1 MSGGGPGRLAAL
13 TLLFAVCALN
23 GCAAISNPTVD
34 GIPVRRLP
42 PEVFGE
48 SRETMRPIQ
57 LTALRQ
63 KPPEAYLL
71 GPGDVLGVYIEGV
84 LGEKGQPPPVRIPE
98 QSNLQP
104 ALGYPLPVRE
114 NGTVPLPLINPV
126 KVEDLTLADAQA
138 KIVEAYTVTKKILQ
152 PGRDRIIITLI
163 QPRKYNVLVLRED
176 AGGTTFGTQGG
187 FGPGVAGGTGTFFQE
202 TRKAAGFSLQ
212 LPAYENDLL
221 NALTRS
227 GGLPGPEAEEEVI
240 IERGAY
246 SGASDPGGRGGVPP
260 NDPAGGACSVEQT
273 IRDVQGRGSQTLRI
287 PLRLRPGQSL
297 NVRPQDI
304 VLQNGDV
311 VLVRLRRGE
320 YFYCGGLLPP
330 RIFPLPRDRDL
341 DILQAVAL
349 VGGPLVNGGVNANN
363 LSGSLVQ
370 SGLGFASPSQ
380 LAIVRKTETC
390 GQLTILVDLNRALR
404 DPRERILVQAG
415 DVLILQQTVNEGF
428 GQWFTT
434 NFRFDFTGFLVRQR
448 DFIFTSMGTM
458 P

>member
-1 MSGGGPGRLAAL
+1 V
-13 TLLFAVCALN
+13 LFAVCALN

-34 GIPVRRLP
+34 GVPVRRLP
-42 PEVFGE
+42 PEAFGE
-48 SRETMRPIQ
+48 SRETMKPIK

-98 QSNLQP
+98 QGNLLP

-126 KVEDLTLADAQA
+126 KVEGLNLAEAQA

-152 PGRDRIIITLI
+152 PGRDRIIVTLI

-187 FGPGVAGGTGTFFQE
+187 FGPGVTGGSGSFFQE

-221 NALTRS
+221 TALTRS
-227 GGLPGPEAEEEVI
+227 GGLPGLEAENEVI
-240 IERGAY
+240 IERGVY
-246 SGASDPGGRGGVPP
+246 SGTSSPDV
-260 NDPAGGACSVEQT
+260 GGAGCTAEQM
-273 IRDVQGRGSQTLRI
+273 IRDVQGRGNETLRI

-297 NVRPQDI
+297 DIRPQDVI
-304 VLQNGDV
+304 LQNGDV
-311 VLVRLRRGE
+311 VLVRARRNE
-320 YFYCGGLLPP
+320 YFYCGGLLPS

-341 DILQAVAL
+341 NVLQAVAL
-349 VGGPLVNGGVNANN
+349 VGGPLINGGVNANN
-363 LSGSLVQ
+363 LNGSLVQ

-380 LAIVRKTETC
+380 LAIVRTTPTC
-390 GQLTILVDLNRALR
+390 GQITILVDLNRALR
-404 DPRERILVQAG
+404 DPRERILVQAD

-428 GQWFTT
+428 AQWFTT

>member
-1 MSGGGPGRLAAL
+1 VVLV
-13 TLLFAVCALN
+13 VCVLN
-23 GCAAISNPTVD
+23 GCAAITNPTVD
-34 GIPVRRLP
+34 GVPVRRLP

-63 KPPEAYLL
+63 KPPDAYLL

-84 LGEKGQPPPVRIPE
+84 LGEKGQAPPVRIPE
-98 QSNLQP
+98 QGNLLP

-126 KVEDLTLADAQA
+126 KVEGLSVADAQA

-152 PGRDRIIITLI
+152 PGRDRIIVTLI

-187 FGPGVAGGTGTFFQE
+187 FGVGASGTSGSFFQE

-212 LPAYENDLL
+212 LPAYENDVL

-227 GGLPGPEAEEEVI
+227 GGLPGPDAEDEVI

-246 SGASDPGGRGGVPP
+246 SGAPDA
-260 NDPAGGACSVEQT
+260 AGGACSVEQT
-273 IRDVQGRGSQTLRI
+273 IRDAQGKGSQTLRI
-287 PLRLRPGQSL
+287 PLRLRPDQSL
-297 NVRPQDI
+297 NVRPQD
-304 VLQNGDV
+304 VLLQSGDI
-311 VLVRLRRGE
+311 VLVRARRGE

-341 DILQAVAL
+341 DVLQAVSL

-363 LSGSLVQ
+363 LNGALVQ

-380 LAIVRKTETC
+380 LAIVRTTPQC
-390 GQLTILVDLNRALR
+390 GQITILVDLNRALR